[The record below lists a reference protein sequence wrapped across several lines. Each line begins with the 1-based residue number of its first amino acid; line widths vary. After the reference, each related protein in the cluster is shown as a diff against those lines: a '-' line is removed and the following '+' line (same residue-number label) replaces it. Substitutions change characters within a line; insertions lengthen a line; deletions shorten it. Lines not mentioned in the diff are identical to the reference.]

1 MLADLGLKMPYLI
14 DTNILIY
21 SLKNSGNVNKKFQEK
36 QNTDMSISVVSYGEL
51 VFGAEKSQ
59 YREKN
64 MRTVQSISEIFPIE
78 NITADIME
86 CFGKLKAQLQ
96 KSGKVIDDMD
106 LLIASTA
113 ISRNMILVTHNSK
126 HFIEIPNLTIEDWF

>member
-1 MLADLGLKMPYLI
+1 M
-14 DTNILIY
+14 
-21 SLKNSGNVNKKFQEK
+21 KNSGNVNKKFLEK
-36 QNTDMSISVVSYGEL
+36 QNADMAISVVSYGEL

-64 MRTVQSISEIFPIE
+64 MKTVQSISEIFPIE

-86 CFGKLKAQLQ
+86 YFGKLKAQLQ

-113 ISRNMILVTHNSK
+113 ISRNMILVTHNTK
-126 HFIEIPNLTIEDWF
+126 HFTEIPNLTIEDWF

>member
-1 MLADLGLKMPYLI
+1 MLADLGLKMRYLI

-36 QNTDMSISVVSYGEL
+36 QNADMAISVVSYGEL

-64 MRTVQSISEIFPIE
+64 MKTVQSISEIFPIE
-78 NITADIME
+78 NITAYIM
-86 CFGKLKAQLQ
+86 
-96 KSGKVIDDMD
+96 
-106 LLIASTA
+106 
-113 ISRNMILVTHNSK
+113 
-126 HFIEIPNLTIEDWF
+126 